1 MNTIDAINVIQTSL
15 NEKDNLITRMSDKN
29 SQLIKVIAT
38 IRTNLERAIKGH
50 TPLNQAVYD
59 AVDRIGFGR
68 TLQCLI
74 EIVDDSINKH
84 NTSPVWKLTLAE
96 HLENAY
102 DAYMNKGQDSLCG
115 INND

>member
-59 AVDRIGFGR
+59 AVDLCRSNLKYRDYSSGKIKQDPP
-68 TLQCLI
+68 LA
-74 EIVDDSINKH
+74 DSDKIL
-84 NTSPVWKLTLAE
+84 P
-96 HLENAY
+96 
-102 DAYMNKGQDSLCG
+102 
-115 INND
+115 

>member
-59 AVDRIGFGR
+59 AVDLCRSNFKYMDYSSGQIKQDPP
-68 TLQCLI
+68 LA
-74 EIVDDSINKH
+74 DSDKIL
-84 NTSPVWKLTLAE
+84 P
-96 HLENAY
+96 
-102 DAYMNKGQDSLCG
+102 
-115 INND
+115 